1 VVKIEK
7 TDSDRTDVYID
18 KFATLITSAFA
29 LVAALAWNETI
40 KALVVVIFPEEA
52 RKQTLAVMFVYA
64 IFVTAL
70 AVLVTHN
77 IGKFAEKA
85 KKIT

>member
-7 TDSDRTDVYID
+7 TDSDRTDAYID

-40 KALVVVIFPEEA
+40 KAFIAVIFPEEA
-52 RKQTLAVMFVYA
+52 RKQTLAVLFVYA
-64 IFVTAL
+64 IFVTML
-70 AVLVTHN
+70 AVFLTHN
-77 IGKFAEKA
+77 IGKWAEKA
-85 KKIT
+85 KRIT